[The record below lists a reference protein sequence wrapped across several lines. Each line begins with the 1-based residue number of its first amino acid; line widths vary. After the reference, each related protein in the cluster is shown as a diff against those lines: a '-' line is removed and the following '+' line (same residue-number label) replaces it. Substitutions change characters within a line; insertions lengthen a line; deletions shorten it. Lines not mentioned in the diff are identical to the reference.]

1 VFTPLAVAMVALVVT
16 RDGLRARLHEAGA
29 ARFPLVEEGSAMI
42 TAYLTEEQAPGRV
55 AATADIPTL
64 SPTLVGAV
72 HLLFTDR
79 ESGPPDTEALHKV
92 VETVMQGVVTDI
104 RHAPR
109 R

>member
-1 VFTPLAVAMVALVVT
+1 MFTPLAVAMVALVVT